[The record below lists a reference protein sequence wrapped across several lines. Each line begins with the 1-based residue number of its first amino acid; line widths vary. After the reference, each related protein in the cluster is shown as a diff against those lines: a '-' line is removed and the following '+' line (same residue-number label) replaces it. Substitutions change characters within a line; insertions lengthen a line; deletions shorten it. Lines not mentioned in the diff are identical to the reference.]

1 MNKKSLCELW
11 GLTSAFRILS
21 ILPCWGEN
29 SNKYGQILVW
39 SPVVSLVIS
48 LAAVVPGWLL
58 LQGGQPR
65 TEIAAAFTSLLAGTS
80 YTAIAAFLSRGFHLD
95 GLADSFDGWG
105 GGWTKENTL
114 RIMKDSHIGSFGTIA
129 LILAISVKICGAA
142 VLFYFQAWPQL
153 ILISPAAGLFMVM
166 QAAFNKYARENES
179 LAGNVVSET
188 RPVHALVSALVFIA
202 IAAAVCCVYCS
213 GGGLLNGK
221 EAAVMLLSGSCL
233 TWLIGFISRRRLD
246 GVTGDILG
254 ASKELNEAWLFW
266 LGAALCCL
274 R

>member
-11 GLTSAFRILS
+11 GIASAFRILS
-21 ILPCWGEN
+21 IMPCWGEN
-29 SNKYGQILVW
+29 SSNYGQVLMW
-39 SPVVSLVIS
+39 SPLVGLVVSLVS
-48 LAAVVPGWLL
+48 LLPGWLL
-58 LQGGQPR
+58 FQLGHPASD
-65 TEIAAAFTSLLAGTS
+65 IAAAFVSVLAGIA
-80 YTAIAAFLSRGFHLD
+80 YTAAAAFLSRGFHLD

-129 LILAISVKICGAA
+129 LILVIAAKISGAA
-142 VLFYFQAWPQL
+142 VLFYFRAWDWL
-153 ILISPAAGLFMVM
+153 ILIPPAASLFMVA

-188 RPVHALVSALVFIA
+188 KPVHVLVSALIFFTAATIA
-202 IAAAVCCVYCS
+202 SCLYGRCE
-213 GGGLLNGK
+213 GLIYK
-221 EAAVMLLSGSCL
+221 EEAAVLMLSGICL
-233 TWLIGFISRRRLD
+233 TWLISYISRRRLE
-246 GVTGDILG
+246 GVTGDVLG
-254 ASKELNEAWLFW
+254 ASKELNEAWLLW